1 MGFQCGIVGLPN
13 VGKSTIFNALT
24 ATEVPAENYPFCTVD
39 PNVGIVEVPD
49 DRLYRLAEIYNPEK
63 TTPTTLQFVDIA
75 GLVKGASKGEGLG
88 NQFLGQIRQ
97 VDAIAHIVRCFDA
110 GNVTHVN
117 GKVNPAD
124 DIETINTELY
134 LRDME
139 SLEKKIDRTEKLART
154 GNKEAQFELETYHK
168 SLDHLAK
175 DQPIRTLDLTPE
187 ENQVIRPLFLLSAK
201 KVLYVANV
209 SEDEI
214 LSGEPSPFTSE
225 VMAHAGDVGAE
236 VITLSGKI
244 ESDIAV
250 LDDDEKEAFLK
261 EYNLKESGLS
271 KLINN
276 GYKLLHLITFFTG
289 GPKEVKAWTVR
300 EQSKA
305 PQAAGAIHSDFE
317 RGFIK
322 AEVFQYDKIDEYG
335 TEKAL
340 RDRGLIRQEG
350 REYVVQDGDVIFFK
364 FNV

>member
-39 PNVGIVEVPD
+39 PNIGIVEVQD
-49 DRLYRLAEIYNPEK
+49 HRLRRLAEIYNPEK
-63 TTPTTLQFVDIA
+63 ITPTTLQFVDIA

-139 SLEKKIDRTEKLART
+139 SLEKKIDKTEKLAKT
-154 GNKEAQFELETYHK
+154 GNKEAQFELETYQK
-168 SLDHLAK
+168 ALDHLAK
-175 DQPIRTLDLTPE
+175 DQPIRTLELSPE
-187 ENQVIRPLFLLSAK
+187 EHQVLRPLFLLSGK

-214 LSGEPSPFTSE
+214 LSGEPSPFTRE

-244 ESDIAV
+244 ESDIAA
-250 LDDDEKEAFLK
+250 LEDNEKAAFLE
-261 EYNLKESGLS
+261 EYNLQESGLS
-271 KLINN
+271 KLINT

-289 GPKEVKAWTVR
+289 GPKEVRAWTVR
-300 EQSKA
+300 ENSKA

-335 TEKAL
+335 SEKAL
-340 RDRGLIRQEG
+340 RDKGLIRQEG
-350 REYVVQDGDVIFFK
+350 RDYVVQDGDVIFFK